1 MDTALFT
8 RLSETAWQIEPT
20 GRMRVPAVIYAG
32 ESLLREMDDK
42 VREQLIN
49 VTTLPG
55 IVQAAYAMPDAHWG
69 YGFPIGGVAAMDYD
83 DDGVI
88 SPGGVGYDINCGVR
102 LMRTNLTQAEIA
114 PRLDHAGFEA
124 IDLVEVLDGL
134 LAGRT
139 LEVRAEIRLRD
150 REEKGEEPALKRLS
164 LLDRG
169 RQGE

>member
-1 MDTALFT
+1 MARDPKQKKDPSGPNASRAEEWAGGLPDLLRRGLTLGLSGLFVTEEAVRRAFGDTLPRDWIDFASEQSARTRSEFLE
-8 RLSETAWQIEPT
+8 RLS
-20 GRMRVPAVIYAG
+20 G
-32 ESLLREMDDK
+32 ELARSL
-42 VREQLIN
+42 
-49 VTTLPG
+49 
-55 IVQAAYAMPDAHWG
+55 
-69 YGFPIGGVAAMDYD
+69 
-83 DDGVI
+83 
-88 SPGGVGYDINCGVR
+88 
-102 LMRTNLTQAEIA
+102 
-114 PRLDHAGFEA
+114 EA